1 MRTDHI
7 FFVIFL
13 TVSLFVMIINHLQN
27 DDIFFRIEGQIMNRK
42 KSYGSRKLISIEHKN
57 PNHLNHVWGKKKKKG
72 KVFCLV
78 WIFLP
83 FLVMFLFC
91 TYIGCM
97 STVRVLIQV
106 VEYHLSSCHLQNS
119 DDANFVQL
127 SGDYWDGLNYRI
139 SRTIG

>member
-57 PNHLNHVWGKKKKKG
+57 PNHLNHVWGKKKKKRQSFLSSVNIPTFSCNVPLLHLYWLYEYCTSTDSG
-72 KVFCLV
+72 CRVSPF
-78 WIFLP
+78 FLP
-83 FLVMFLFC
+83 FAELRWCQFC
-91 TYIGCM
+91 AAFWWLLGWTE
-97 STVRVLIQV
+97 L
-106 VEYHLSSCHLQNS
+106 
-119 DDANFVQL
+119 
-127 SGDYWDGLNYRI
+127 
-139 SRTIG
+139 